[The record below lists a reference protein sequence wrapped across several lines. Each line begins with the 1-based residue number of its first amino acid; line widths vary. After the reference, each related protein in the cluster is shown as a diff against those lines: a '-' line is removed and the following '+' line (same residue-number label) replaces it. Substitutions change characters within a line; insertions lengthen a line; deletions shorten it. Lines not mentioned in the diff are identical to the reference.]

1 MLKSGVAEVPRIDN
15 IMATAHGLELPIEAP
30 ETALVVNMGGGVSEI
45 ALISLCGTIAGCS
58 ITVAGAMLDR
68 ALMDF
73 ITGKYGVKIGVA
85 TARKVREEIGSLYY
99 NDSSSME
106 VSGISIN
113 TLTPK
118 TVRIY
123 ATDTYEAL
131 LPYFARIAE
140 SLTGNTNL
148 CPPELAES
156 LYENGVYIAGGLS
169 KTPGLKQVLEEITKL
184 PVTIAPDGELTAII
198 GAGKLIE
205 DKPLLKKII
214 AQQ

>member
-1 MLKSGVAEVPRIDN
+1 MVLIDN
-15 IMATAHGLELPIEAP
+15 AIATAHGLELPIDAP
-30 ETALVVNMGGGVSEI
+30 ETALIVNMGAGISEI
-45 ALISLCGTIAGCS
+45 ALISLCGSIAGCS
-58 ITVAGAMLDR
+58 ITVAGNMLDR

-73 ITGKYGVKIGVA
+73 VTGKYGIKIGII
-85 TARKVREEIGSLYY
+85 TARKVREEIGSLFP
-99 NDSSSME
+99 NSTSSIE

-131 LPYFARIAE
+131 YPYFARVAE
-140 SLTGNTNL
+140 TVVGNANL

-156 LYENGVYIAGGLS
+156 LKQNGVYIAGGLS
-169 KTPGLKQVLEEITKL
+169 KTEGLAQIFGEYTDLPIT
-184 PVTIAPDGELTAII
+184 VAQDGELTAIV

-205 DKPLLKKII
+205 DKTLLEKIVE
-214 AQQ
+214 QQ